1 MCWSAG
7 ASVAMV
13 AAGAAGTAI
22 ALHRRET
29 PAIPVTFAYF
39 TFMEALQ
46 AASYPVVDQCA
57 APSNQVLALLSYLH
71 ITFQPFFA
79 NAFAMAILGHS
90 VGMRTRVIAY
100 LTCGISA
107 AMMLVQLMPME
118 WAGQCQLGWVMCGV
132 GLCTVSGDWHIGWT
146 IPYNAVVP
154 PFTGIPGVELV
165 FPNYFVAAFV
175 VPLFYGAWRFVL
187 FHALCGPVLA
197 AALTSNPNE
206 MPAIWCLFSIGII
219 AIGLTPWIRVRMA
232 PARPRL
238 A

>member
-13 AAGAAGTAI
+13 AAGAVGTVI
-22 ALHRRET
+22 TIRRRET

-39 TFMEALQ
+39 TAMEGLQ
-46 AASYPVVDQCA
+46 ALSYPVVDQCG

-71 ITFQPFFA
+71 IAFQPFFA
-79 NAFAMAILGHS
+79 NAFAMAILGHA
-90 VGMRTRVIAY
+90 VGMRTKVIAY
-100 LTCGISA
+100 LACGISA
-107 AMMLVQLMPME
+107 ALMLVQLVPME
-118 WAGQCQLGWVMCGV
+118 WAGQCRLGWVMCGT
-132 GLCTVSGDWHIGWT
+132 GLCTVMGDWHIGWT
-146 IPYNAVVP
+146 VPYNALVP

-165 FPNYFVAAFV
+165 FPYYFVAAFV

-187 FHALCGPVLA
+187 FHALMGPIMASL
-197 AALTSNPNE
+197 LTSNPSE

-219 AIGLTPWIRVRMA
+219 VIGLSPWIRVRMA
-232 PARPRL
+232 PARSQP